1 MAPWSLKWTLQWIL
15 LMAQLLSHWCLH
27 IPDRK
32 PQQLHMLISDRMPF
46 NACRHIPL
54 HSAWGQHDCCYI
66 ACLRVQGRN
75 GAVCVIALA
84 ERGALFD
91 PGPCMYMEKLA
102 VGPAVDPKSVSLNK
116 SIAENLAVVAKAL
129 KKPIG

>member
-1 MAPWSLKWTLQWIL
+1 M
-15 LMAQLLSHWCLH
+15 
-27 IPDRK
+27 
-32 PQQLHMLISDRMPF
+32 
-46 NACRHIPL
+46 
-54 HSAWGQHDCCYI
+54 
-66 ACLRVQGRN
+66 QGRN

-102 VGPAVDPKSVSLNK
+102 VGPEVDPSSVSLNK

-129 KKPIG
+129 HKPIG